1 MFSSGFH
8 LENHL
13 YRRHGD
19 KIPSRAIIKETN
31 LDNGKIQNQTVDLQ
45 KITDTVEHFSSRVIE
60 TERQFRKELEDKME
74 AKLSEEIK
82 RRQLLLEEK
91 YQQERLNY
99 VQEIQQL
106 KSNMHSELSQE
117 KLALEEQRRLIEKFM
132 VRLGSNN

>member
-1 MFSSGFH
+1 
-8 LENHL
+8 L